1 MARSLIGITGQLDAA
16 HWGVWVREAV
26 LSPVT
31 YARAVERA
39 GGAPVVL
46 PPVPADSVARLI
58 QGLDGLVLTG
68 GTDVNP
74 ALYDAA
80 PGEKTDPPDRRRDRF
95 EMSLVRA
102 AIDAQLPVLAIGR
115 GLHVLNVARGG
126 SLIQYLPEAVGHDG
140 HAADPVKMTP
150 HDIKLSENSQ
160 LGKLLGGQAR
170 VPALHH
176 QAVQRAGT
184 GLTAVAWAEDQVIE
198 AVELQGHRFA
208 IGVQWHPEESDDLRL
223 FEALVAATGGAKEAP
238 AKAAPAKAAPAKAAQ
253 QPAAKPA
260 DKPPDKPVSA
270 KPAGDNASQGGK
282 AGQAASAGAAP
293 GPEGQ
298 ADAAAEP
305 DAEGENRESDVA
317 AANVSGRKSGRR
329 KSGILRGARA

>member
-16 HWGVWVREAV
+16 HWGDWVREAV

-31 YARAVERA
+31 YTRAVERA
-39 GGAPVVL
+39 GGTPVVL

-74 ALYDAA
+74 ALYDAV
-80 PGEKTDPPDRRRDRF
+80 PGENTDPPDRRRDRF

-102 AIDAQLPVLAIGR
+102 AIEAQLPVLAIGR

-126 SLIQYLPEAVGHDG
+126 SLIQYLPEAVGHNG
-140 HAADPVKMTP
+140 HAADLVKMTP

-184 GLTAVAWAEDQVIE
+184 GLTAVAWAEDEVIE
-198 AVELQGHRFA
+198 AVELQGHKFA
-208 IGVQWHPEESDDLRL
+208 IGVQWHPEEGGDLRV
-223 FEALVAATGGAKEAP
+223 FEALVAATGPAQAAEKPAAKVADKP
-238 AKAAPAKAAPAKAAQ
+238 AS
-253 QPAAKPA
+253 AKPA
-260 DKPPDKPVSA
+260 DGNGA
-270 KPAGDNASQGGK
+270 NGEK
-282 AGQAASAGAAP
+282 AGQAASANTASAA
-293 GPEGQ
+293 EGQ
-298 ADAAAEP
+298 ADAARPA
-305 DAEGENRESDVA
+305 AEGESRASGVA
-317 AANVSGRKSGRR
+317 AANVSGRKNRR
-329 KSGILRGARA
+329 AGITRGARA